1 MAKILQAKMR
11 VQARAGKGDAVAYAR
26 VISDPQRYGFAV
38 GRVRVLETRLLP
50 RSTYERLLDAKNLA
64 DHRRILSETVYGGYL
79 ETAET
84 ADDVERALDEAL
96 ADLYEDFLEH
106 ANLPDPLV
114 DFFRV
119 QHDFENLRG
128 RLKAEALGISPTE
141 MLTDLGS
148 VPAEAFTGPVE
159 KLPERLVKAESRI
172 RQELS
177 DEDGNLPADEIED
190 AIDTEL
196 FTALEGVAKESGSA
210 FVQDLAVLEAD
221 IGNLRAFVRAR
232 AKSVPVAEVERRF
245 VPGGSIPSKLLVSL
259 YRLPPAE
266 AAARL
271 VSRQLVRGVDPEALA
286 DPQHFDV
293 EAVRLVSRRVKSS
306 RMVAMGPEPVLGYVR
321 IRQAEVTALRTVLI
335 GGLAGVP
342 AEKLRGHLKDVV

>member
-1 MAKILQAKMR
+1 M
-11 VQARAGKGDAVAYAR
+11 AYAR
-26 VISDPQRYGFAV
+26 VISDPMRYGFAV

-50 RSTYERLLDAKNLA
+50 RSTYERLLDAKTIA

-84 ADDVERALDEAL
+84 AGDVEEGLDKAL

-106 ANLPDPLV
+106 ANLPAPLV
-114 DFFRV
+114 AYFRV
-119 QHDFENLRG
+119 RHDFENLKG
-128 RLKAEALGISPTE
+128 YLKAEALGISPE
-141 MLTDLGS
+141 VMLTDLGS
-148 VPAEAFTGPVE
+148 VPADAFTGPGE
-159 KLPERLVKAESRI
+159 KLPERLSNAEMRI
-172 RQELS
+172 RKELA

-196 FTALEGVAKESGSA
+196 FTALEEIAEESGSR
-210 FVQDLAVLEAD
+210 FLQDLAVLEAD

-232 AKSVPVAEVERRF
+232 DKSVPVAEVERRF
-245 VPGGSIPSKLLVSL
+245 VPGGSISRKLLVSL

-271 VSRQLVRGVDPEALA
+271 ASKQLVRGVDPEALA
-286 DPQHFDV
+286 DPRRFDI
-293 EAVRLVSRRVKSS
+293 EAVRLISRRVRSS

-321 IRQAEVTALRTVLI
+321 ERQAEVTALRTVMI

-342 AEKLRGHLKDVV
+342 SDKLRDHLKDVV